1 LLFAWTLYPFC
12 KVSNGT
18 TFQTNQPTK
27 AKGKTSSLFRNFL
40 NVLQSISKFG
50 SMKIVHA
57 RFDEILHVHRIE
69 ANRAL
74 PRRTVFSFK
83 MEYRYTPYITISG
96 FPRLENGMSVV
107 AVLRDENDWKTLVG
121 WRDSETR
128 EIAAPDPSWHL
139 KRLLFFLAW
148 GVIATVLA
156 WPKHPSGAGSWAMAI
171 GFAALASLFSA
182 LEYRGWRRVQKDV
195 AELNELLSN
204 APES

>member
-1 LLFAWTLYPFC
+1 LLFAWTLYSLC
-12 KVSNGT
+12 KTENET
-18 TFQTNQPTK
+18 AFRANHIRQK
-27 AKGKTSSLFRNFL
+27 ARPHPYFAFL

-50 SMKIVHA
+50 FMKIVHA

-74 PRRTVFSFK
+74 PRRTVFSFM
-83 MEYRYTPYITISG
+83 MEYRYTPYITIPG

-148 GVIATVLA
+148 GVITTVFA
-156 WPKHPSGAGSWAMAI
+156 WPKHPSGAASWAMAI
-171 GFAALASLFSA
+171 GFAALATLFSA
-182 LEYRGWRRVQKDV
+182 LEYKVWRRVQKDV
-195 AELNELLSN
+195 AEINELLSN